1 MATIRPFKA
10 IRPTRDKVH
19 LLASRSYLTYSDET
33 LKEKLENNPFTFL
46 HIINPEYHKKTK
58 QKGIK
63 KFNLVK
69 NKFVK
74 FIEQE
79 ILFQEKKL
87 AFYLYQQQKEEHTF
101 QGIIAATAVEDY
113 TNNTI
118 KKHENTLTKREHMFK
133 DYLHTTGFNADPVL
147 LAYKSSDEIRD
158 LIGKITNKRAEYN
171 FTTTNKVQ
179 HKLWVIDDESDS
191 KSIINSFV
199 SINSIYIADGHH
211 RSASSALLA
220 KDKTSDSSQFFMSY
234 LIDEKQL
241 IITNFN
247 RLVKNLNGFSTN
259 EFLKKI
265 AVNYSITEKGKAIY
279 PPSNQDEISMYLE
292 GSWYSLIANQKIF
305 KTTVDGLDPSIL
317 SENILKKILNIKNER
332 TDKNIAFVDGSI
344 PLSEIRNKVDNND
357 FAVAFI
363 LKPIPIDIL
372 KKVANNNEMM
382 PPKSTY
388 IEPKLRSGL
397 TIYSIE

>member
-1 MATIRPFKA
+1 MAKIRPFKA

-46 HIINPEYHKKTK
+46 HIINPEYNKRTK
-58 QKGIK
+58 QKGIE
-63 KFNLVK
+63 KFKLVK
-69 NKFVK
+69 NKFVE
-74 FIEQE
+74 FIDQG
-79 ILFQEKKL
+79 ILFQDKKA
-87 AFYLYQQQKEEHTF
+87 AFYLYQQQKGEHTF

-118 KKHENTLTKREHMFK
+118 KKHENTLTKREQMFK

-147 LAYKSSDEIRD
+147 LAYKSSDKIRD
-158 LIGKITNKRAEYN
+158 LIGKIINTRAEYN

-241 IITNFN
+241 DITNFN
-247 RLVKNLNGFSTN
+247 RLVKNLNGLSTD

-265 AVNYSITEKGKAIY
+265 AINYSITEKGETTHY
-279 PPSNQDEISMYLE
+279 PSKKDEISMYLK
-292 GSWYSLIANQKIF
+292 GSWYSLISNTKTY
-305 KTTVDGLDPSIL
+305 KTTVDALDPSIL
-317 SENILKKILNIKNER
+317 SKNILTPILNIKDER
-332 TDKNIAFVDGSI
+332 SDKNITFLDGTIS
-344 PLSEIRNKVDNND
+344 LLEIKEKVDNNE
-357 FAVAFI
+357 FEVAFI
-363 LKPIPIDIL
+363 LKPIPIDAL
-372 KKVANNNEMM
+372 KKVADNNEIM

-397 TIYSIE
+397 TIYPIA

>member
-1 MATIRPFKA
+1 MARIRPFKA

-19 LLASRSYLTYSDET
+19 LLASRSYLTYSNET
-33 LKEKLENNPFTFL
+33 LKEKMENNPFTFL
-46 HIINPEYHKKTK
+46 HIINPEYHKETR
-58 QKGIK
+58 QKGIE
-63 KFNLVK
+63 KFNLIK
-69 NKFVK
+69 NKFVE
-74 FIEQE
+74 FIEKG
-79 ILFQEKKL
+79 ILFQDKKP
-87 AFYLYQQQKEEHTF
+87 AFYLYQQQKKEHTF

-113 TNNTI
+113 KKTTI
-118 KKHENTLTKREHMFK
+118 KKHENTITKREKMFK

-147 LAYKSSDEIRD
+147 LAYKSSDEIRN
-158 LIGKITNKRAEYN
+158 LIEKTTNTREEYN

-179 HKLWVIDDESDS
+179 HKLWVIDDEIDR
-191 KSIINSFV
+191 KSIINSFLT
-199 SINSIYIADGHH
+199 INSIYIADGHH

-220 KDKTSDSSQFFMSY
+220 KEKKSDSSQFFMSY

-344 PLSEIRNKVDNND
+344 PLSEIRNKVDNTD

>member
-1 MATIRPFKA
+1 MAKIRPFKA

-46 HIINPEYHKKTK
+46 HIINPEYRQQTK
-58 QKGIK
+58 HKGIE

-69 NKFVK
+69 NKFVE
-74 FIEQE
+74 FIEQG
-79 ILFQEKKL
+79 ILFQDKKP

-241 IITNFN
+241 NITNFN
-247 RLVKNLNGFSTN
+247 RLVKNLNRLTTD

-265 AVNYSITEKGKAIY
+265 AVNYSITEKEAAIY
-279 PPSNQDEISMYLE
+279 SPNNKDEISMYLE
-292 GSWYSLIANQKIF
+292 GRWYSLIANNKVF
-305 KTTVDGLDPSIL
+305 RTTIESLDPSIL
-317 SENILKKILNIKNER
+317 SKNILKPILNIQDEK
-332 TDKNIAFVDGSI
+332 TDKNIAFLEGAI
-344 PLSEIRNKVDNND
+344 PLSEIKDKVDNNE
-357 FAVAFI
+357 FAAAFI
-363 LKPIPIDIL
+363 LKPIPIDAL
-372 KKVANNNEMM
+372 KEVADNNEIM

-397 TIYSIE
+397 TIYFIE

>member
-1 MATIRPFKA
+1 MARIRPFKA

-19 LLASRSYLTYSDET
+19 LLASRSYLTYSNET
-33 LKEKLENNPFTFL
+33 LKEKIENNPFTFL
-46 HIINPEYHKKTK
+46 HIINPEYHQQTK
-58 QKGIK
+58 HKGIE

-69 NKFVK
+69 NKFVE
-74 FIEQE
+74 FIEQG
-79 ILFQEKKL
+79 ILFQDKKP
-87 AFYLYQQQKEEHTF
+87 AFYLYQQQKGKHTF

-147 LAYKSSDEIRD
+147 LAYKSSDEIRN
-158 LIGKITNKRAEYN
+158 LIEKTTNTREEYN

-179 HKLWVIDDESDS
+179 HKLWVIDDEIDR
-191 KSIINSFV
+191 KSIINSFLT
-199 SINSIYIADGHH
+199 INSIYIADGHH

-220 KDKTSDSSQFFMSY
+220 KEKKSDSSQFFMSY

>member
-1 MATIRPFKA
+1 MAKILPFKA

-19 LLASRSYLTYSDET
+19 LFASRSYLTYSDQT

-46 HIINPEYHKKTK
+46 HIINPEYHKKNK

-69 NKFVK
+69 NKF
-74 FIEQE
+74 IEFMKQG
-79 ILFQEKKL
+79 ILFQEKKP
-87 AFYLYQQQKEEHTF
+87 AFYLYQQQKGKHTF

-113 TNNTI
+113 KNNTI
-118 KKHENTLTKREHMFK
+118 KKHENTLTKREQMFK
-133 DYLHTTGFNADPVL
+133 DYLLTTGFNADPVL

-158 LIGKITNKRAEYN
+158 LISKITNTRAEYN
-171 FTTTNKVQ
+171 FTTTNEVQ
-179 HKLWVIDDESDS
+179 HKLWVIDNESDS
-191 KSIINSFV
+191 KSIINSFLT
-199 SINSIYIADGHH
+199 INSIYIADGHH

-220 KDKTSDSSQFFMSY
+220 KDKTSDLSQFFMSY

-241 IITNFN
+241 NITNFN
-247 RLVKNLNGFSTN
+247 RLVKNLNRLTTD

-265 AVNYSITEKGKAIY
+265 AVNYSITEKGTAIY
-279 PPSNQDEISMYLE
+279 SPSNKDEISMYLE
-292 GSWYSLIANQKIF
+292 GRWYSLIANNKVF
-305 KTTVDGLDPSIL
+305 RTTIESLDPSIL
-317 SENILKKILNIKNER
+317 SKNILKPILNIQDEK
-332 TDKNIAFVDGSI
+332 TDKNIAFLEGAI
-344 PLSEIRNKVDNND
+344 PLSEIKDKVDNNE
-357 FAVAFI
+357 FAAAFI
-363 LKPIPIDIL
+363 LKPIPIDAL
-372 KKVANNNEMM
+372 KEVADNNEIM